1 MDIPIF
7 CINLERATE
16 RKEHI
21 QKEWIDKLGFNI
33 TFWKAFDKKDLT
45 EKDKQKDNQLK
56 NVIYFSR
63 SLYSLGEIACIKTFI
78 SLYQYLL
85 ENKYQEAIIMED
97 DITPLIKNKQE
108 LFDQIAQGKIEF
120 PNAEIM
126 VLFEPRPDDGTTVF
140 SKGKYFFS
148 SKSPPWGNQLL
159 YVNNKGIQNIA
170 TIFKTFNVIAS
181 QPQQLIA
188 AKFPNKV
195 IVSKSGLCSHDWTG
209 EIFKSYIQNNYTL

>member
-108 LFDQIAQGKIEF
+108 IINNNKNYENDKKNKIE
-120 PNAEIM
+120 NL
-126 VLFEPRPDDGTTVF
+126 LFQIKKRME
-140 SKGKYFFS
+140 
-148 SKSPPWGNQLL
+148 
-159 YVNNKGIQNIA
+159 
-170 TIFKTFNVIAS
+170 
-181 QPQQLIA
+181 
-188 AKFPNKV
+188 
-195 IVSKSGLCSHDWTG
+195 
-209 EIFKSYIQNNYTL
+209 